1 MRRKSLVVL
10 LLSLIVVLVLGGCRR
25 DAAPPVDLEPED
37 EATAVV
43 QEAGENTDA
52 MESPVATA
60 TEAPGATATPEPDA
74 TEAPTAVPT
83 ATTEPADPTPTSEPQ
98 PTAAPTATGDDGTVT
113 YYVVQPGDNLF
124 RIALRFNMTTQ
135 ALAQANNITNP
146 QMIYV
151 GQRIKIP
158 ACADCDPTP
167 PEEPPTP
174 GDCKV
179 VHVVQP
185 GENLFRIALR
195 YNYSQYYIA
204 KLNNIPNPSQIYV
217 GQKICIP

>member
-1 MRRKSLVVL
+1 
-10 LLSLIVVLVLGGCRR
+10 
-25 DAAPPVDLEPED
+25 
-37 EATAVV
+37 
-43 QEAGENTDA
+43 

-60 TEAPGATATPEPDA
+60 TEEAGATPTATPESGA
-74 TEAPTAVPT
+74 TEEPTAAPT
-83 ATTEPADPTPTSEPQ
+83 ATTAPAEPTATSEPQ
-98 PTAAPTATGDDGTVT
+98 PTAAPTATGDSGTVT

-124 RIALRFNMTTQ
+124 RIALRFNMTAQ
-135 ALAQANNITNP
+135 ALARANNITNP
-146 QMIYV
+146 SLVYV

-158 ACADCDPTP
+158 ACDDCAPSP
-167 PEEPPTP
+167 PEDPPAT
-174 GDCKV
+174 GDCQT

-204 KLNNIPNPSQIYV
+204 KINNIPNPSQIYV